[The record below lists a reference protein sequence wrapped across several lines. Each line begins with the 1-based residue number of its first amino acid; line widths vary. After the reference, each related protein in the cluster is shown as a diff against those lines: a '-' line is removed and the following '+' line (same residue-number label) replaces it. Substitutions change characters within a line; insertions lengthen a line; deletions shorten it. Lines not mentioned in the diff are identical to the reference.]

1 MTLTASRSQCIAAF
15 MDLPNQGLSRTSGDR
30 QRVQPIKLKIIKIEK
45 TFCSPEHYHH
55 FVSAFTIFHFD
66 QFSIDFKRYYF
77 PSVSFVKCCCFKGTR
92 EYSGAVIGKYE
103 VVEPKQEL

>member
-1 MTLTASRSQCIAAF
+1 MYCSFFLG
-15 MDLPNQGLSRTSGDR
+15 LPNQGLSKTSGDR
-30 QRVQPIKLKIIKIEK
+30 QRVQPIKLKIIEIEK

-77 PSVSFVKCCCFKGTR
+77 PSVSFVKCCCFTGLEST
-92 EYSGAVIGKYE
+92 
-103 VVEPKQEL
+103 VEQ